1 MLILGKELA
10 PNFDVIDPLTMRHQ
24 WFTCVRLSY
33 PYMTGLIPPF
43 NRNVHYLTVSGSAA
57 YGCLKPTPAS

>member
-10 PNFDVIDPLTMRHQ
+10 PSFDVIHPLTMRHQ

-43 NRNVHYLTVSGSAA
+43 
-57 YGCLKPTPAS
+57 